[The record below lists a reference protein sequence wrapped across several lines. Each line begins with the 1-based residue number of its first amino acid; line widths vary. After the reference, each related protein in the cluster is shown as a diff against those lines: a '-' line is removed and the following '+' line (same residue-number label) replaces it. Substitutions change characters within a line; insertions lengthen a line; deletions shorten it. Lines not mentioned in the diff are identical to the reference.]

1 MHARLTTAAVA
12 ATLLTLAG
20 PVAEAKDLC
29 SAAKSEWQPKAAL
42 ARKLESE
49 GWKIRV
55 LKPDLGC
62 YEVYGTDGQGKA
74 RETHFDPKTFRSVL
88 EE

>member
-1 MHARLTTAAVA
+1 MNAKIIIAAVI
-12 ATLLTLAG
+12 ATLCLA
-20 PVAEAKDLC
+20 PVAEARDLC
-29 SAAKSEWQPKAAL
+29 SAAKGEWQPKAAL
-42 ARKLESE
+42 ARKLEGE

-55 LKPDLGC
+55 LKVDLGC
-62 YEVYGTDGQGKA
+62 YEVYGTDGGGKA

>member
-1 MHARLTTAAVA
+1 MHARFSTLTVA
-12 ATLLTLAG
+12 LTLLTCLG
-20 PVAEAKDLC
+20 SLAEAKDLC

-55 LKPDLGC
+55 LKADMGC